1 MQLKKSGSEG
11 GGGGGGEGGGG
22 EGVLQE
28 VLLKVGFD
36 HIVTAQT
43 ELDYNMDIKVLNMKC
58 ISSSLPKLT
67 VIKRVKNVKKYSR
80 ILLA

>member
-1 MQLKKSGSEG
+1 MQLKKIGSERG
-11 GGGGGGEGGGG
+11 GGG
-22 EGVLQE
+22 VTRK

-43 ELDYNMDIKVLNMKC
+43 ELNYNMDIKALNMKC

-67 VIKRVKNVKKYSR
+67 VIKRVKNVKKYPR